1 MKMTSLIKGIKR
13 IKALKIAKHIV
24 EDRISAIKLKTG
36 RYVFH
41 IGSTHRGFSLQESVS
56 YINTVYDD
64 YLRYASLGKADLAGK
79 NILEIG
85 PGDNM
90 GVALRF
96 IAAGTAKVVC
106 IDRIYPS
113 RDKRQQHRIYL
124 ALRDCLGQEEKER
137 FDSAVTLKED
147 KVRFCDDKIKYIYGV
162 DIKDAGKAVKGE
174 NFDFIISR
182 AALEHVYDVDAAIGA
197 MDEYLRRGGYHIH
210 KVDLRDHEMFTR
222 DGGNPFSFL
231 TIPAFTW
238 GLMTKHCGKPNRKRA
253 DYFEKKFKELG
264 YDYNA
269 WITHLMTRAD
279 EIIPHK
285 KQITKAIDYN
295 DEDIKV
301 IDMIRSGLTKEFKR
315 IPDENL
321 LIGGI
326 FIVAR
331 KL

>member
-1 MKMTSLIKGIKR
+1 MAGLIKNIRK
-13 IKALKIAKHIV
+13 IKALKIAKHIL
-24 EDRISAIKLKTG
+24 EDRISAIKLKAG

-64 YLRYASLGKADLAGK
+64 YLRYGGLGKADLAGK

-85 PGDNM
+85 PGDNL
-90 GVALRF
+90 GVALKF
-96 IAAGTAKVVC
+96 IAAGAAKVVC

-113 RDKRQQHRIYL
+113 RDKRQQYKIYM
-124 ALRDCLGQEEKER
+124 ALRDCLGPGEKKR
-137 FDSAVTLKED
+137 FDSAITLRDGKA
-147 KVRFCDDKIKYIYGV
+147 RFHDDKIKYVHGV
-162 DIKDAGKAVKGE
+162 DIKDADKVIKGE
-174 NFDFIISR
+174 NFDIIISR
-182 AALEHVYDVDAAIGA
+182 AALEHVYDIDSAIGV
-197 MDEYLRRGGYHIH
+197 MDRYLRRGGYHMH

-222 DGGNPFSFL
+222 DGYNPFFFL

-264 YDYNA
+264 YDYDV
-269 WITHLMTRAD
+269 WITHLMTRTD
-279 EIIPHK
+279 EIMPHK
-285 KQITKAIDYN
+285 KQITKVIDYN
-295 DEDIKV
+295 SEDIKI
-301 IDMIRSGLTKEFKR
+301 IDMIRSGLSAEFKQLS
-315 IPDENL
+315 DENL